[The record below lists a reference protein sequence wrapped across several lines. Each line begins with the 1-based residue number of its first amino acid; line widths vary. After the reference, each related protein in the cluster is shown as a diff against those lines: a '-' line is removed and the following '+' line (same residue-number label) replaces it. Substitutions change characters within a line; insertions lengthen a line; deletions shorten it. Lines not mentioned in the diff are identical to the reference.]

1 MRSKILII
9 AFILFGFTSCTQRVM
24 CPAYAT
30 VEDHQEIKDKSEEQ
44 KSI

>member
-9 AFILFGFTSCTQRVM
+9 AFTLLGFASCTQRVM

-30 VEDHQEIKDKSEEQ
+30 VEDNQEIKDKSEEQ
-44 KSI
+44 KSM